1 MWFISHTRVV
11 DGWTDEWEDR
21 WEDGCK
27 DRKEVA

>member
-27 DRKEVA
+27 DRREVA